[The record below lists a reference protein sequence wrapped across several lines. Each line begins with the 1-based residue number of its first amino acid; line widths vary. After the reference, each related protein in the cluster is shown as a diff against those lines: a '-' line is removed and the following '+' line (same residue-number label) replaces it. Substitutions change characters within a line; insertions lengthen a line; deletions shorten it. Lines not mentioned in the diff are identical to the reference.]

1 VNPSLSGA
9 RRLCAAPA
17 ARHFKSGT
25 VFEDCNGMIEV
36 LRPQSDTLM
45 SRLSAE
51 SIPQRILTIRGHR
64 VMIDADLAE
73 VYGVS
78 TKALNQAVKRN
89 ANRFPVD
96 FAFRLTAEEKA
107 ELVTIC
113 DRFLRLKHST
123 ASPLAFTEH
132 GVIMAANV
140 MNSQRA
146 IEGSVQVVRVF
157 VKMRE
162 VMASHGKL
170 SQRLSTLES
179 KYDAHFR
186 VVFDAIRA
194 LMTPT
199 KTPRRRIGF

>member
-1 VNPSLSGA
+1 LNLVI
-9 RRLCAAPA
+9 
-17 ARHFKSGT
+17 
-25 VFEDCNGMIEV
+25 GMPKD
-36 LRPQSDTLM
+36 LRPKSDTLM

-51 SIPQRILTIRGHR
+51 SIPQQILTIRGHR
-64 VMIDADLAE
+64 VMIDTDLAE

-89 ANRFPVD
+89 VNRFPVD

-107 ELVTIC
+107 ELVTNC
-113 DRFLRLKHST
+113 DGFIRLKHST

-132 GVIMAANV
+132 SVIMAANV

-162 VMASHGKL
+162 VLLSHGKL
-170 SQRLSTLES
+170 SQRLSILES

-194 LMTPT
+194 LMETSR
-199 KTPRRRIGF
+199 TPRRRIGF

>member
-1 VNPSLSGA
+1 MIEDLKPQ
-9 RRLCAAPA
+9 
-17 ARHFKSGT
+17 SGT
-25 VFEDCNGMIEV
+25 LLPP
-36 LRPQSDTLM
+36 LR
-45 SRLSAE
+45 AE

-73 VYGVS
+73 VYGVP

-96 FAFRLTAEEKA
+96 FAFRLTAKEKV

-113 DRFLRLKHST
+113 DRFNRLKHSV

-140 MNSQRA
+140 MNSPRA

-162 VMASHGKL
+162 VMVSHGVL
-170 SQRLSTLES
+170 SLRLSTL
-179 KYDAHFR
+179 
-186 VVFDAIRA
+186 
-194 LMTPT
+194 
-199 KTPRRRIGF
+199 

>member
-1 VNPSLSGA
+1 MV
-9 RRLCAAPA
+9 
-17 ARHFKSGT
+17 
-25 VFEDCNGMIEV
+25 ED
-36 LRPQSDTLM
+36 LKPPSDTL
-45 SRLSAE
+45 LSPLRVE
-51 SIPQRILTIRGHR
+51 NIPQRILTIRGHR

-96 FAFRLTAEEKA
+96 FAFRLTAEEKT
-107 ELVTIC
+107 ELVTNC
-113 DRFLRLKHST
+113 DRFIRLKHST

-162 VMASHGKL
+162 VMVSHGGL
-170 SQRLSTLES
+170 AQRLRTLES
-179 KYDAHFR
+179 KYDAQFR

-194 LMTPT
+194 LMKPS